1 MKYRLFLVFAV
12 LSLIVAGT
20 QAQPQP
26 SLAGHPRNPELHS
39 TDPAFFKT
47 ADALRIGDQ
56 VLLYQR
62 TTGGWPKN
70 IDMAR
75 PLSDDERVAIA
86 AEKNRRNDST
96 TDNGA
101 TTLQM
106 IYLAPPPKPGVPA
119 IAATASGV
127 QWTICSADNTTTA
140 AGLSSG
146 RRRTATNGTS
156 RSTTTRW

>member
-1 MKYRLFLVFAV
+1 MMKYRLFLFFA
-12 LSLIVAGT
+12 LSWLTVAGT

-26 SLAGHPRNPELHS
+26 SLAGHPRNPELRS

-47 ADALRIGDQ
+47 AEALRIGDQ

-75 PLSDDERVAIA
+75 PLSDDERAAIA

-106 IYLAPPPKPGVPA
+106 VYLARLYQ
-119 IAATASGV
+119 ATHETRFRDGFRRAVEYLLSG
-127 QWTICSADNTTTA
+127 QYDN
-140 AGLSSG
+140 GG
-146 RRRTATNGTS
+146 WPQFWPATNGTS